1 MTKRTEVNYEGK
13 ACVNVMVRVE
23 SGVCTV
29 GERLLMVA
37 EMEDDGTTTE
47 DDTPREREMNAKTKA

>member
-1 MTKRTEVNYEGK
+1 MNYEGK

-47 DDTPREREMNAKTKA
+47 DDTPREREMDAKTKA

>member
-13 ACVNVMVRVE
+13 ACVNVMVRIE

-29 GERLLMVA
+29 GEMLLMVA

-47 DDTPREREMNAKTKA
+47 DDTLREREMNAKTKA

>member
-1 MTKRTEVNYEGK
+1 MRKRNGTSWIWSVYSRRK
-13 ACVNVMVRVE
+13 AM
-23 SGVCTV
+23 
-29 GERLLMVA
+29 MVA